1 MLEALSEKFGVIV
14 KKIRGQAKVT
24 PENIEPVLREIKLA
38 LLEADVNYRVVKEF
52 VEKVKNSAMGAE
64 VAGSLTPG
72 QKMVKI
78 IYDNMVEILSRGEP
92 LNISGAPSI
101 IMVLGLQGSGKTTT
115 CGKLA
120 LRLKKDKKA
129 GGLVAADLKRPA
141 AIEQLKTLGREL
153 NIPVFAGNISEI
165 TRLKDRVMDWA
176 MGESLDVVIIDT
188 AGRLHIDEELLQEL
202 VEMKREFSPSEILL
216 VVDAMTGQEAV
227 NVAVA
232 FNERPGLTGLILTKL
247 DGDTRGGASLSM
259 RAKVSKPIKFIG
271 VGEKLKDLEEFHP
284 ERMASRIL
292 GMGDIVSLVEKVEG
306 AMSQDEIKK
315 LDKKMRRFEL
325 NLEDF
330 LRELRRLKS
339 MGPLEDLM
347 KMVPGINKFKLSVS
361 ENDLKH
367 MEAIISSM
375 TVEERKNPVIID
387 GSRRSR
393 IGRGSGRPVS
403 EVNRILNQFEMF
415 RKMSK
420 NLSSFEKSFLK
431 QGGKFPWL

>member
-1 MLEALSEKFGVIV
+1 MFEALSEKFGIIL
-14 KKIRGQAKVT
+14 KKIRGQAKIT
-24 PENIEPVLREIKLA
+24 AENIEPGLREIKLA

-52 VEKVKNSAMGAE
+52 VEKVKNLAMGAE

-72 QKMVKI
+72 QKMAKI
-78 IYDNMVEILSRGEP
+78 IYDNIVEILSSGEP
-92 LNISGAPSI
+92 LNISGTPSI
-101 IMVLGLQGSGKTTT
+101 IMMLGLQGSGKTTT

-120 LRLKKDKKA
+120 LRLKKNKKV
-129 GGLVAADLKRPA
+129 GLVAADLKRPA
-141 AIEQLKTLGREL
+141 AVEQLKTLGREL
-153 NIPVFAGNISEI
+153 NVPAFADNVCET

-176 MGESLDVVIIDT
+176 RGESLDVVIIDT
-188 AGRLHIDEELLQEL
+188 AGRLHIDEELVQEL
-202 VEMKREFSPSEILL
+202 VDMKREFSPSEILL

-232 FNERPGLTGLILTKL
+232 FNEKLDLTGLIFTKL

-292 GMGDIVSLVEKVEG
+292 GMGDILTLVEKVESTV
-306 AMSQDEIKK
+306 SQDEIKK
-315 LDKKMRRFEL
+315 LEKKMRRFEFD
-325 NLEDF
+325 LEDF
-330 LRELRRLKS
+330 LRELKRVKN

-347 KMVPGINKFKLSVS
+347 KMVPGINKLKVSVS

-393 IGRGSGRPVS
+393 IGRGSGRPVI
-403 EVNRILNQFEMF
+403 EVNRLLNQFEMF
-415 RKMSK
+415 KKMSK
-420 NLSSFEKSFLK
+420 NLSRFEKSFK
-431 QGGKFPWL
+431 GGKLPWQ